1 MLLVLNFYFILSL
14 GIIISSSFVVFSNN
28 PIYSLLWLVVSFLF
42 SSSLLLILGCE
53 FLALIFIVVYVGA
66 IAVLFLFVVMLLD
79 LKINNLRS
87 KKNNAFF
94 SVAIFGFIVLLCLLF
109 FNLNFLKYE
118 FIFSNFNLIC
128 QKCFIDFKNLL
139 LNFSSSI
146 DKINFLFINWKD
158 SINSLNEVE
167 IYSIVLYDIFVV
179 QFLLVGFIL
188 LSVLIG
194 VVFLTNS
201 YESSKIIEQASFKQI
216 SLNSNFFYK

>member
-14 GIIISSSFVVFSNN
+14 GIIISSSFVVFSSN
-28 PIYSLLWLVVSFLF
+28 PIYSLLWLVMSFLF

-53 FLALIFIVVYVGA
+53 FLALIFLVVYVGA

-94 SVAIFGFIVLLCLLF
+94 SVSVFGFIFLFCLLS
-109 FNLNFLKYE
+109 FNLNFIKYE
-118 FIFSNFNLIC
+118 FIFFNFNFVY
-128 QKCFIDFKNLL
+128 QEYFIDFKSLL
-139 LNFSSSI
+139 SNFSFTI
-146 DKINFLFINWKD
+146 DKINFIFINWKD
-158 SINSLNEVE
+158 FVHSLNEIE
-167 IYSIVLYDIFVV
+167 IYSVVLYDIFVV

-201 YESSKIIEQASFKQI
+201 YESSKVLEQATFKQI